1 MISSKYVE
9 CEYCVKSMSDMLL
22 GTNISN
28 MIAFSSTYLEAS
40 RSATKSQK
48 CCVKLSRCELEYTI
62 PYSGKFRGMKVSQMI
77 FCNFFAEINFAD
89 QGFLLA
95 MPTLGSSMIALVAIA
110 IATGYSLVGIRS

>member
-77 FCNFFAEINFAD
+77 FCNFFCRNKFR
-89 QGFLLA
+89 
-95 MPTLGSSMIALVAIA
+95 GSRIPVSHAYF
-110 IATGYSLVGIRS
+110 GQQHDSVGSHCHSNRLFISGH